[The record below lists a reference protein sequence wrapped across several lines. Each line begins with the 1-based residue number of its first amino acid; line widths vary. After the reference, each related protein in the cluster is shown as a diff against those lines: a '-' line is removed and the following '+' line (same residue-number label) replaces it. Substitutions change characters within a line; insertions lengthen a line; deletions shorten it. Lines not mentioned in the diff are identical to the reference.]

1 MPRTAARWPRS
12 TCPKIGTDGLSFD
25 CCGRSIWCRNIAMQ
39 RRPNWKPVIVESSD
53 RADNGKVD
61 EGETIS
67 HAAPSKD
74 ASSGDED
81 RRVIIHFTI
90 ATALALGLPALIG
103 FGLYFVAH
111 AVLRLS

>member
-1 MPRTAARWPRS
+1 
-12 TCPKIGTDGLSFD
+12 
-25 CCGRSIWCRNIAMQ
+25 MQ
-39 RRPNWKPVIVESSD
+39 RRPNWKPVIVESGD
-53 RADNGKVD
+53 RAENGKVGND
-61 EGETIS
+61 TIS

-74 ASSGDED
+74 ASSRDED